1 MEVTDGYLSS
11 GVFRGL
17 ALSGDQFYGLSASFG
32 LLSIFV
38 MKLYVDT
45 SRIVWIGVFLLL
57 FAAAGQAAMY
67 LYDKAYEYFL
77 IHMWEKFRVKLF
89 GTK

>member
-1 MEVTDGYLSS
+1 MYLP
-11 GVFRGL
+11 
-17 ALSGDQFYGLSASFG
+17 ALFFFPK
-32 LLSIFV
+32 LLFAGKIPG
-38 MKLYVDT
+38 K
-45 SRIVWIGVFLLL
+45 FLLL